1 MRYSSSRRAR
11 ERSTSGSAG
20 GPGRHTTFAGRGL
33 RLGLSRA
40 IAGAAALGASSAAH
54 AASWWLPPDYSEH
67 GASIDALFNFIFWLT
82 TIIMIGVFVVMAYFL
97 VKYRYNPNR
106 RKAHF
111 THGNP
116 ALEMTWTIIPAVILA
131 LIALLT
137 KGVWERYRAQP
148 AEATN
153 PARLLV
159 IGQQFKWNVVYAGP
173 DRKLGKYLVFPKPTD
188 KEWPRDEE
196 NEPVE
201 FAGVNG
207 PAELPFDKAMQ
218 AINAYIDQ
226 ENPLGKVFNDP
237 DGKDDNWDKVA
248 GREINIPAN
257 RPVEIQLASKDV
269 IHSFFLPNF
278 RVKLDAVPGLRGMI
292 AFTARKTSAD
302 REAEEKQ
309 RQTPQNI
316 DAVIAMLKRPE
327 NAKMDVRVE
336 VKQGQPNAAFDQR
349 TRQWLVRD
357 AEGKTI
363 IRDGATLSPDALA
376 KLKTVGW
383 TDVKWYRPGYFELV
397 CEELC
402 GGQHY
407 TMRGTVVV
415 LPNDEFVEQ
424 FEAKEEEEASADTD
438 TRSASSAK

>member
-1 MRYSSSRRAR
+1 MKETPAVRNSSSRTW
-11 ERSTSGSAG
+11 ERI
-20 GPGRHTTFAGRGL
+20 GRV
-33 RLGLSRA
+33 
-40 IAGAAALGASSAAH
+40 ALGAGVLGAARTASAT
-54 AASWWLPPDYSEH
+54 SWWLPENYSEH
-67 GASIDALFNFIFWLT
+67 GGSMDALFNFIFWLT
-82 TIIMIGVFVVMAYFL
+82 TIIMIGVFAVMGYFL
-97 VKYRYNPNR
+97 VKYRYSPTR

-116 ALEMTWTIIPAVILA
+116 TLEMTWTIIPAIILA
-131 LIALLT
+131 VIALLT
-137 KGVWERYRAQP
+137 KGVWERYRAMP
-148 AEATN
+148 AEGSN

-173 DRKLGKYLVFPKPTD
+173 DGKLGKYLSFPKPTD
-188 KEWPRDEE
+188 KEWPRDPD
-196 NEPVE
+196 NQPVE
-201 FAGVNG
+201 FASVKG
-207 PAELPFDKAMQ
+207 PAELPFDKAVE

-237 DGKDDNWDKVA
+237 AGKDDNWDKVA

-278 RVKLDAVPGLRGMI
+278 RVKLDAVPGLRGAI
-292 AFTARKTSAD
+292 AFTATKTSAE
-302 REAEEKQ
+302 REEEDKKVRKAE
-309 RQTPQNI
+309 NI
-316 DAVIAMLKRPE
+316 DSIIAMLTRPE
-327 NAKMDVRVE
+327 NRNMDIRVE
-336 VKQGQPNAAFDQR
+336 VKEGMPGAVRDNR
-349 TRQWLVRD
+349 TRQWLVRN

-363 IRDGATLSPDALA
+363 IRDGASISVEALNN
-376 KLKTVGW
+376 LKAVGIKEI
-383 TDVKWYRPGYFELV
+383 KWYKPGYFELV

-424 FEAKEEEEASADTD
+424 FEAKEESAAAKRDGD
-438 TRSASSAK
+438 TRSASAK